1 MKELKK
7 KYSDA
12 DMSEVFGK
20 ESDEYD
26 ILRIVS
32 EERKRVVKYFV
43 VDCVNN
49 VIKNLLHD
57 IIPLYIWLFLSH
69 VISPCYTC
77 NLFYLVLNS
86 PRIDCIMLKVKNLP
100 SLEFPL

>member
-32 EERKRVVKYFV
+32 EERKRVVKYLV

-57 IIPLYIWLFLSH
+57 IILLYMWLFLPF
-69 VISPCYTC
+69 VIFALLHMQLILAC
-77 NLFYLVLNS
+77 
-86 PRIDCIMLKVKNLP
+86 LKLTQNRLHYV
-100 SLEFPL
+100 

>member
-32 EERKRVVKYFV
+32 EERKRVVYYLV

-57 IIPLYIWLFLSH
+57 IILLYNYVVIFASCYFRPVTHATYFTLS
-69 VISPCYTC
+69 
-77 NLFYLVLNS
+77 
-86 PRIDCIMLKVKNLP
+86 
-100 SLEFPL
+100 

>member
-1 MKELKK
+1 MVTKELKK

-32 EERKRVVKYFV
+32 RERKRVVK
-43 VDCVNN
+43 
-49 VIKNLLHD
+49 ILGG
-57 IIPLYIWLFLSH
+57 
-69 VISPCYTC
+69 
-77 NLFYLVLNS
+77 
-86 PRIDCIMLKVKNLP
+86 
-100 SLEFPL
+100 